1 MLNRIISVIMSYVI
15 SITGLAYSSFNG
27 MIDAL
32 SELAFGLPYSA
43 QAVSDD
49 FLNTITDDDIEE
61 INSELGFVNDK
72 ITVFINPEASFRE
85 KLEFF
90 NQCGGKVIGWSTP
103 ADLYVIDCG
112 EMTYSA
118 IEAKCRVLEL
128 NDIVELAVPV
138 TAAKY
143 ESNKTPADDF
153 GYPDVYDQ
161 WDELQPEGRNW
172 WLEAIDARQAWD
184 YSDSFSKIYIGI
196 IDGGFDVYHPELA
209 EKLYFPN
216 MKSLNRNYP
225 DSHGTHVAGIIG
237 AFHNG
242 AGITGICDN
251 SDLICVDWIPDLL
264 QIWIP
269 DLAIYFG
276 FSNVVKAGAK
286 VVNLSLGSSA
296 SKTDNSSPLSE
307 RLITPAAY
315 SYMMSS
321 LLAKGYDFIA
331 VQSAGNGDAN
341 GNPLD
346 AHNNGSFTTINS
358 ENIFTGSYNISAD
371 DILNR
376 TIIVASVQNNGNGT
390 YTQSWFTNVGD
401 RVDIAAPGEDIYS
414 TSIDGGYEY
423 MSGTSMSAPIVTA
436 VASLVWSVN
445 PEFTGAD
452 VKEIVCTSTDKVAE
466 INQSAAYIHDV
477 TLMEYPVVN
486 AKLSVEEAI
495 RRTDSDAGTVS
506 GKIIGEAA
514 EIVYD
519 GVSHTVYSDG
529 TYSFVASSGSG
540 KATVTDKNGKTLGSF
555 DITVNAGITTPAGEY
570 VIGQNVPSAT
580 PGDAVPA

>member
-1 MLNRIISVIMSYVI
+1 
-15 SITGLAYSSFNG
+15 
-27 MIDAL
+27 
-32 SELAFGLPYSA
+32 
-43 QAVSDD
+43 
-49 FLNTITDDDIEE
+49 
-61 INSELGFVNDK
+61 
-72 ITVFINPEASFRE
+72 
-85 KLEFF
+85 
-90 NQCGGKVIGWSTP
+90 
-103 ADLYVIDCG
+103 
-112 EMTYSA
+112 
-118 IEAKCRVLEL
+118 
-128 NDIVELAVPV
+128 
-138 TAAKY
+138 
-143 ESNKTPADDF
+143 
-153 GYPDVYDQ
+153 
-161 WDELQPEGRNW
+161 
-172 WLEAIDARQAWD
+172 
-184 YSDSFSKIYIGI
+184 
-196 IDGGFDVYHPELA
+196 
-209 EKLYFPN
+209 
-216 MKSLNRNYP
+216 
-225 DSHGTHVAGIIG
+225 
-237 AFHNG
+237 
-242 AGITGICDN
+242 
-251 SDLICVDWIPDLL
+251 
-264 QIWIP
+264 
-269 DLAIYFG
+269 
-276 FSNVVKAGAK
+276 
-286 VVNLSLGSSA
+286 
-296 SKTDNSSPLSE
+296 
-307 RLITPAAY
+307 
-315 SYMMSS
+315 MMSS

-346 AHNNGSFTTINS
+346 AHNNGCFTTINS

-555 DITVNAGITTPAGEY
+555 DITVNAGKTTPAGEY